1 MNFLKTITIDSG
13 NCQGLGQIVQL
24 IRNVLNIAFILLAIV
39 LVVLIIID
47 LFKAVVASEE
57 KEVKGY
63 QKAAIRR
70 VIYTIAIFFVVSI
83 VTLVF
88 NLVGDTSGTDVP
100 NWLSCWTNPVIT
112 CEENPNAPGT
122 CQ

>member
-1 MNFLKTITIDSG
+1 MYLLEKVDLYCG
-13 NCQGLGQIVQL
+13 GMGPIVQL
-24 IRNVLNIAFILLAIV
+24 IKNVLNIAFILLAIV

-70 VIYTIAIFFVVSI
+70 VIYAIVIFFVV
-83 VTLVF
+83 TLVNVVF
-88 NLVGDTSGTDVP
+88 GVVGDTIGDENVP
-100 NWLSCWTNPVIT
+100 DWMDCWNSPMV
-112 CEENPNAPGT
+112 EK
-122 CQ
+122 

>member
-70 VIYTIAIFFVVSI
+70 VIYTILYFIKFG
-83 VTLVF
+83 
-88 NLVGDTSGTDVP
+88 N
-100 NWLSCWTNPVIT
+100 
-112 CEENPNAPGT
+112 
-122 CQ
+122 